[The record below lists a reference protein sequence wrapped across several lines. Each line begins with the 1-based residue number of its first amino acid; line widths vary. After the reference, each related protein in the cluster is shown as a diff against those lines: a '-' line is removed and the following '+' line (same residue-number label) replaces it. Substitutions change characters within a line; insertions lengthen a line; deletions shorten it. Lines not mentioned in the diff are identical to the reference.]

1 MLTKKNILD
10 KNETASEFNNFFVK
24 SHKKLAEKI
33 QLSKYS
39 SESYIDYINTK
50 LPEQSVSINELKEVF
65 FSVKPNKS
73 TEIDDINA
81 RVIRRCFGQ
90 LAAPL
95 KHISDLSLSQG
106 VFPDKVEIAKVTPT
120 YKNDGSFILPCL
132 SKFLN
137 V

>member
-24 SHKKLAEKI
+24 SQKKLAEKI

-106 VFPDKVEIAKVTPT
+106 VFPDKVKIAKVTPT

>member
-1 MLTKKNILD
+1 M
-10 KNETASEFNNFFVK
+10 
-24 SHKKLAEKI
+24 

-81 RVIRRCFGQ
+81 RVIRRCFDQ

-106 VFPDKVEIAKVTPT
+106 VFPDKVKIAKVTPT